1 MEEEKKVKKPKSK
14 TRKTVEWILTGLFL
28 VLFVFLAAA
37 QIDGMVNKNK
47 HYGQQIR
54 FGFATFVVET
64 DSMVPAYPV
73 KNAIITYL
81 DDADKIYDEFVK
93 NQGTEKTLDVTFFDG
108 YDTVNEY
115 TKPQNHPELTS
126 RTPRTRVPMTH
137 RVQEIH
143 RNESVKKGKGR
154 YTFITAGINTKST
167 NMGWSEGDP
176 EMTIYQYQ
184 AFTEVELL
192 GKVVVGS
199 AFLGGVFGFISSIWG
214 LLILLL
220 IPAFYLV
227 ITSVMDIFKAYKEP
241 EEEVAASSKEESS
254 GSKGSIELS
263 EEDKKRLKEELLQEM
278 LDKKKGGN

>member
-1 MEEEKKVKKPKSK
+1 MEEEKKAKKPKSK
-14 TRKTVEWILTGLFL
+14 ARKTVEWILTSLFL

-93 NQGTEKTLDVTFFDG
+93 NQGTDKTLDVTFFDG

-115 TKPQNHPELTS
+115 TKPLNHPELTS

-227 ITSVMDIFKAYKEP
+227 ITSVMDIFKAYKEADN
-241 EEEVAASSKEESS
+241 ESASSTNQSANPN
-254 GSKGSIELS
+254 ELS
-263 EEDKKRLKEELLQEM
+263 EEDKKRLKAELLEQM
-278 LDKKKGGN
+278 MNKKKGE

>member
-1 MEEEKKVKKPKSK
+1 MEEEKKKVKKPKSK
-14 TRKTVEWILTGLFL
+14 ARKTVEWILTGLFL

-93 NQGTEKTLDVTFFDG
+93 NQGTDKTLDVTFFDG

-115 TKPQNHPELTS
+115 TKPLNHPELTS

-143 RNESVKKGKGR
+143 RNDSVKKGKGR

-184 AFTEVELL
+184 AFTEAELL

-199 AFLGGVFGFISSIWG
+199 AFLGGVFGFISSIGG

-227 ITSVMDIFKAYKEP
+227 ITSVMDIFKAYKEADN
-241 EEEVAASSKEESS
+241 ESASSTNQSANPN
-254 GSKGSIELS
+254 ELS
-263 EEDKKRLKEELLQEM
+263 EEDKKRLKAELLEQM
-278 LDKKKGGN
+278 MNKKKGE

>member
-14 TRKTVEWILTGLFL
+14 ARKTVEWILTGLFL

-54 FGFATFVVET
+54 FGFATFVVQT

-93 NQGTEKTLDVTFFDG
+93 NQGTDKTLDVTFFDG

-115 TKPQNHPELTS
+115 TKPLNHPELTS

-143 RNESVKKGKGR
+143 RNDSVKKGKGR

-184 AFTEVELL
+184 AFTEAELL

-227 ITSVMDIFKAYKEP
+227 ITSVMDIFKAYKEADN
-241 EEEVAASSKEESS
+241 ESASSTHQSANPN
-254 GSKGSIELS
+254 ELS
-263 EEDKKRLKEELLQEM
+263 EEDKKRLKAELLEQM
-278 LDKKKGGN
+278 MNKKKGE

>member
-1 MEEEKKVKKPKSK
+1 MEEEKKKVKKPKSK
-14 TRKTVEWILTGLFL
+14 ARKTVEWILTGLFL

-37 QIDGMVNKNK
+37 QIDGMANKNK

-54 FGFATFVVET
+54 FGFATFVVQT

-93 NQGTEKTLDVTFFDG
+93 NQGTDKTLDVTFFDG

-115 TKPQNHPELTS
+115 TKPLNHPELTS

-143 RNESVKKGKGR
+143 RNDSVKKGKGR

-184 AFTEVELL
+184 AFTEAELL

-227 ITSVMDIFKAYKEP
+227 ITSVMDIFKAYKEADN
-241 EEEVAASSKEESS
+241 ESASSTHQSANPN
-254 GSKGSIELS
+254 ELS
-263 EEDKKRLKEELLQEM
+263 EEDKKRLKAELLEQM
-278 LDKKKGGN
+278 MNKKKGE